1 MTNILFSL
9 WTSWYYIVERGDRMF
24 IKKTTEVPISMIK
37 TNKQQPR
44 QCFGEEQLI
53 ELRDSIREFG
63 ILQPLILKK
72 QINGEFLLIAGE
84 RRLRAAAMA
93 GLDKVPAIIKDATEE
108 EIGLIA
114 LVENIQRENL
124 GYIEEARA
132 YQRLMEKYDI
142 NQVALA
148 EKLGKNQ
155 STISNKI
162 RILNLPEDL
171 QEFLVENKLTERHAR
186 ALLKVEEDRERRI
199 IADKVVR
206 HGFNV
211 RQTEKLVEEYL
222 TGKEIKNREKNKI
235 RHISYK
241 LYLNTLKKTFYDMD
255 LKEKGATFEQADEG
269 ESLRI
274 TITIPKDIEGM
285 MPDKET
291 LQAVSHF

>member
-269 ESLRI
+269 ESLKI

>member
-1 MTNILFSL
+1 
-9 WTSWYYIVERGDRMF
+9 MF
-24 IKKTTEVPISMIK
+24 IRKTTEVPISMIK
-37 TNKQQPR
+37 ANKQQPR
-44 QCFGEEQLI
+44 QSFGEEQLI

-63 ILQPLILKK
+63 VLQPLILKK
-72 QINGEFLLIAGE
+72 EAGGEFLLIAGE
-84 RRLRAAAMA
+84 RRLRAATMA
-93 GLDKVPAIIKDATEE
+93 GLDRVPAIIKDATEE

-132 YQRLMEKYDI
+132 YQRLMEKYGI

-162 RILNLPEDL
+162 RILSLPEDM
-171 QEFLVENKLTERHAR
+171 QEFLVEHKLTERHAR
-186 ALLKVEEDRERRI
+186 ALLKVEDDKDRRV
-199 IADKVVR
+199 IAEKVVG

-222 TGKEIKNREKNKI
+222 NGKKVKEREKNKI

-241 LYLNTLKKTFYDMD
+241 LYLNTLKKTFYDME
-255 LKEKGATFEQADEG
+255 LKEKGATFQQTDEG
-269 ESLRI
+269 DNLKI
-274 TITIPKDIEGM
+274 TIIIPKEIEGM
-285 MPDKET
+285 RTEKTELKT
-291 LQAVSHF
+291 ASHF